1 MFTMGSVRGDVLR
14 TGYVLT
20 LFLIT
25 IAAAE
30 IGVALAVV
38 LALFRNRGNIDLSE
52 PGA

>member
-1 MFTMGSVRGDVLR
+1 MGSVRGDALR
-14 TGYVLT
+14 TGSVLT

-30 IGVALAVV
+30 IGVALAVI
-38 LALFRNRGNIDLSE
+38 LALFRKRGHIDLSK